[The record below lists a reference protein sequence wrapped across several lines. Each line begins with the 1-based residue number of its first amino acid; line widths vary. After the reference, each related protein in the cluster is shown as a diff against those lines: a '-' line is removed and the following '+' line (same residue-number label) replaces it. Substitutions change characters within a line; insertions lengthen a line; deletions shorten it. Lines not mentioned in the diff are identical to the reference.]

1 MKKLINLIVHFVHA
15 TIYRSKIKLSSKNK
29 ISLSTKLYDSKVG
42 KYNYFGP
49 NVIMNNVIIGNY
61 CSIAPNVIVGGME
74 HDYKMM
80 STSTALY
87 NDQKRL
93 ITLIEDDV
101 WIAANAIIKM
111 GVKIGRGSVV
121 GASSVV
127 LEDVP
132 PHSIVVGSP
141 SKIIKKRFDNQEL
154 IEKHNSIDFSLSPK
168 EISEFFRDKLYGN

>member
-1 MKKLINLIVHFVHA
+1 MHA

-29 ISLSTKLYDSKVG
+29 ISLSTKLYDSKIG

-74 HDYKMM
+74 HDYKKM
-80 STSTALY
+80 STSTILY
-87 NDQKRL
+87 KDQIRHTT
-93 ITLIEDDV
+93 IIEDDV
-101 WIAANAIIKM
+101 WIGANAIIKM
-111 GVKIGRGSVV
+111 GVKIGKGAVV

-127 LEDVP
+127 LKDVP

-141 SKIIKKRFDNQEL
+141 AKVVKKRFDNPEL
-154 IEKHNSIDFSLSPK
+154 INKHNSIDFSLSPG
-168 EISEFFRDKLYGN
+168 EINDFLSE